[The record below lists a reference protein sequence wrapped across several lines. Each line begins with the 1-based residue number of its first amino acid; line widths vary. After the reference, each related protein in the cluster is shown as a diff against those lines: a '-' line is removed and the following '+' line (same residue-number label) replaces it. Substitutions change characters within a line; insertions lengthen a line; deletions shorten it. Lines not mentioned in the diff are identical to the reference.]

1 MSEIVDDV
9 KVNLIEAVSNLGI
22 TLTSDNTQINH
33 TKKGVFNIESNG
45 SVNIKSGDDAD
56 EGTGGSISITGGL
69 GANNGK
75 GGDINIDAGTG
86 NTGDN
91 VQGGDINIA
100 GGNAKG
106 TIHVGGSVSI
116 SAGQGGNSTKGGNVT
131 ISGGGSTGTENGG
144 DIFLYGGG
152 AGSGGGKFGRIQCQS
167 LFRVAVYEND
177 IARNDFQ
184 SPLIGD
190 ICFVITGTNPAG
202 NNKLQVYTGSG
213 WAICN

>member
-22 TLTSDNTQINH
+22 TLTSDNTQVNH
-33 TKKGVFNIESNG
+33 TKKGTFSIASNG
-45 SVNIKSGDDAD
+45 YLNIKSGDDVD
-56 EGTGGSISITGGL
+56 EGTGGDITITAGL

-75 GGDINIDAGTG
+75 GGDINIIAGTG
-86 NTGDN
+86 NLGDN
-91 VQGGDINIA
+91 VQGGDVNIE
-100 GGNAKG
+100 GGRARG
-106 TIHVGGSVSI
+106 TNDNGGSVSI
-116 SAGQGGNSTKGGNVT
+116 SAGQGGSTTKGGNVS
-131 ISGGGSTGTENGG
+131 INGGDSTGTENGG
-144 DIFLYGGG
+144 DILLYGGG
-152 AGSGGGKFGRIQCQS
+152 AGGGGGNFGRIQCQS

-177 IARNDFQ
+177 TARNAYN
-184 SPLIGD
+184 SPLTGD